1 MFRFLRRRAIFFIF
15 TYILTSLMI
24 FFMLRIL
31 PGDPARVIAGGRE
44 ASEEQVQEIREQ
56 FGLDDPLPVQYVTWM
71 SEFVRGQWGDS
82 VSFQGAENR
91 QLVLQRTNNSMRL
104 ALVSLLISVPLSL
117 LLGVIAGLTENKLP
131 DIIISILTLSVV
143 SLPEFVT
150 GLFLINVVALGWA
163 DNPLAQALGWW
174 FPSSSAIPANAT
186 FQEALPSLWLPAI
199 SATLVLLA
207 YISRLTRAGVIEELK
222 RDYVRTATL
231 KGIPYRTVIFR
242 HVLRNALLPTI
253 TVIAISM
260 TWLIS
265 GLVVIEVVF
274 GYPGLGSLLITAIER
289 RDLPLTQAIVMVTVS
304 IILVANLS
312 ADLIYAVL
320 NPRIKL
326 Q

>member
-1 MFRFLRRRAIFFIF
+1 MIKFLRRRALFFIF

-24 FFMLRIL
+24 FFLLRVL

-44 ASEEQVQEIREQ
+44 ASEDQVAEIRAE
-56 FGLDDPLPVQYVTWM
+56 FGLDDPIVVQYGTWITG
-71 SEFVRGQWGDS
+71 FTTGDWGDS
-82 VSFQGAENR
+82 VAFRGADNR
-91 QLVLQRTNNSMRL
+91 DLILERTRNSMRL
-104 ALVSLLISVPLSL
+104 AVVALLISVPLSIV
-117 LLGVIAGLTENKLP
+117 LGIIAGLTENKLP
-131 DIIISILTLSVV
+131 DSIISILTLSVV

-150 GLFLINVVALGWA
+150 GLFLVNIVALRWA
-163 DNPLAQALGWW
+163 DNPIANALGWW
-174 FPSSSAIPANAT
+174 FPSSSAVPANAT
-186 FQEALPSLWLPAI
+186 FQEALPALWLPAI

-222 RDYVRTATL
+222 RDYVRTAVL
-231 KGIPYRTVIFR
+231 KGIPYRTVILK

-289 RDLPLTQAIVMVTVS
+289 RDLPLVQAIVMVTVS
-304 IILVANLS
+304 IILVANML
-312 ADLIYAVL
+312 ADLLYAVI

-326 Q
+326 E